1 MLPHGLK
8 QLTLPINPPQKQSG
22 SGWRAEGR
30 WLDAPVAVR
39 SSGQAEELKQ
49 SLTPHG
55 GEADMKETQAP
66 SWQRQGKML
75 GPLPVGAMPVSRALG
90 KDFTQH
96 SSCQKW

>member
-55 GEADMKETQAP
+55 GGGRHEGHPGSILAEA
-66 SWQRQGKML
+66 GKNA
-75 GPLPVGAMPVSRALG
+75 GPLAPMPVSRALG